1 VNGEGAFRRRGGTG
15 MLAAAF
21 AVLLLA
27 AALGIALGARPVPFE
42 DVIRALA
49 SMVLPFFD
57 LDRCPEAHAAIV
69 LDLRLP
75 RVAQMAVIGAALSA
89 AGAAYQ
95 GLFRNPLADPYTVGV
110 ASGAGFG
117 ATAVIMIWSPA
128 AGYALLGV
136 PAGAFAG
143 GVGTVVLVLALSR
156 SGRSTPATT
165 MLLSGV
171 AIGAFATALSTF
183 WMLRAPDGVRRA
195 FGWLLGGY
203 TGGGWGPVAVVAP
216 YLAAGLLLV
225 ARNARAL
232 NVLQLD
238 EERALELGVD
248 VERVKLGVVA
258 GATLMTA
265 AAVAFGGII
274 SFVGLVVPH
283 ILRLLGVRDYRSLV
297 PLSAVAGASFLIG
310 CDLLARIA
318 LAPEEVPVGVITSL
332 AGAPFFVYL
341 LRHADR
347 SGFGG
352 TGHA

>member
-1 VNGEGAFRRRGGTG
+1 MNPEHVFRRRGG
-15 MLAAAF
+15 L
-21 AVLLLA
+21 LLLA
-27 AALGIALGARPVPFE
+27 AGLAALLLSAALGVTLGARPVPFG
-42 DVIRALA
+42 DVLRALA
-49 SMVLPFFD
+49 SSLVPFLD
-57 LDRCPEAHAAIV
+57 LGSCPPAHATIV

-75 RVAQMAVIGAALSA
+75 RVAQMAVVGASLAA

-117 ATAVIMIWSPA
+117 ATAVILLWSPV
-128 AGYALLGV
+128 AGYALLAV

-143 GVGTVVLVLALSR
+143 GVGTVLLVLAISRTGRGLS
-156 SGRSTPATT
+156 GTT

-171 AIGAFATALSTF
+171 AIGAFATSLSTF

-203 TGGGWGPVAVVAP
+203 AGGGWAPVGVVAP
-216 YLAAGLLLV
+216 YLAAGILLV

-238 EERALELGVD
+238 EERAMELGVD
-248 VERVKLGVVA
+248 VERVKLGVVS

-283 ILRLLGVRDYRSLV
+283 VLRLLGTRDYRSLV
-297 PLSAVAGASFLIG
+297 PLSALTGAAFLIG
-310 CDLLARIA
+310 CDILARTA
-318 LAPEEVPVGVITSL
+318 LAPEEVPVGVITSM

-341 LRHADR
+341 LRHPNRAA
-347 SGFGG
+347 FGG
-352 TGHA
+352 PGSA